1 MATTR
6 QGISGAF
13 SGAVGPVVGFEW
25 KGRSCMR
32 GRVAASNPRTE
43 CQQRGRAVF
52 GAVSRLWS
60 RMRCAAEIGLRGVA
74 CEAKVAENNTFV
86 RQNRRCVGFD
96 DGVASIDYT
105 QVCVAQ
111 GLLAGVAYGA
121 PALTGGTRVEVDF
134 GPLPDQQGCNT
145 DYVYLFAYAPA
156 VEEGLLSLPARRS
169 DGHVELLLPER
180 WAGQVAHLY
189 GFCWDRELSASPS
202 TYIGNI
208 TI

>member
-13 SGAVGPVVGFEW
+13 SGVVGPVVGFEW

-32 GRVAASNPRTE
+32 GRVSASNPRTE

-60 RMRCAAEIGLRGVA
+60 R
-74 CEAKVAENNTFV
+74 NNIFV

-111 GLLAGVAYGA
+111 GLLAGVAFGEPTVVA
-121 PALTGGTRVEVDF
+121 GEKVEVDF
-134 GPLPDQQGCNT
+134 DQLPSQSGCNT

-169 DGHVELLLPER
+169 DGHVELILPER

-189 GFCWDRELSASPS
+189 GFCWDRELSDSPS